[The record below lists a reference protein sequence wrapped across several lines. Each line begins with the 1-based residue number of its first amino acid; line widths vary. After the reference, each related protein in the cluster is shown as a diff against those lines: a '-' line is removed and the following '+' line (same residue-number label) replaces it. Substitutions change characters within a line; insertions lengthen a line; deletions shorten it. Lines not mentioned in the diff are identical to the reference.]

1 MAVYIGRSIYREP
14 SDQTDL
20 KNGVDAIL
28 GGSGGN
34 FWKRADSRAHRGWAA
49 PWWGWAAPPGSLSGS
64 ASGVCLLESSRV
76 GFTIDLCN

>member
-34 FWKRADSRAHRGWAA
+34 F
-49 PWWGWAAPPGSLSGS
+49 
-64 ASGVCLLESSRV
+64 
-76 GFTIDLCN
+76 